1 MAFSGTLV
9 QSGSAVG
16 VVVETGNTTEIGK
29 INQALQSV
37 EQQTTPLIKKI
48 NRLNKQIF
56 QGILCLILFLVV
68 FTTFRYGMDWHI
80 LLSAMIALVVSMV
93 PEGLPAVLTMILS
106 VGVHEMAKEKAII
119 KGLPSVETLGSMTV
133 ICSDKT
139 GTLTKMK

>member
-1 MAFSGTLV
+1 MFDLV
-9 QSGSAVG
+9 LS
-16 VVVETGNTTEIGK
+16 
-29 INQALQSV
+29 
-37 EQQTTPLIKKI
+37 
-48 NRLNKQIF
+48 
-56 QGILCLILFLVV
+56 C

-119 KGLPSVETLGSMTV
+119 KGLPSETLGSMTV

-139 GTLTKMK
+139 GH

>member
-56 QGILCLILFLVV
+56 QGILCLSLFLVILRHFDMV
-68 FTTFRYGMDWHI
+68 WIGISFFRLR
-80 LLSAMIALVVSMV
+80 LLWWCQWYPKDCQLF
-93 PEGLPAVLTMILS
+93 
-106 VGVHEMAKEKAII
+106 
-119 KGLPSVETLGSMTV
+119 
-133 ICSDKT
+133 
-139 GTLTKMK
+139 